1 MLGSNFLSFFRE
13 DIFIS
18 GAQNRGFTIYIA
30 RPIVSPVKPY
40 ERYIEA
46 HGWGWIFPI
55 VKWRESRWTKLLGIP
70 SCRTHK
76 SIPWKSLLP
85 PFKQWWWTF
94 WMMINLTIKNGE
106 TGKLTYRKWWPVGLS
121 GNNTQITQTNILPPP
136 ISAEVKGVFVL
147 RVFFSGESKCRTSLS
162 VALDIPRM
170 LHGIGS
176 FTDIYHRF
184 ERQM

>member
-1 MLGSNFLSFFRE
+1 
-13 DIFIS
+13 
-18 GAQNRGFTIYIA
+18 
-30 RPIVSPVKPY
+30 
-40 ERYIEA
+40 
-46 HGWGWIFPI
+46 
-55 VKWRESRWTKLLGIP
+55 
-70 SCRTHK
+70 
-76 SIPWKSLLP
+76 
-85 PFKQWWWTF
+85 
-94 WMMINLTIKNGE
+94 MMINLTIKNGE